1 MKMTK
6 NNLDNLLLSYN
17 LYSTVS
23 FPSRINNNF
32 ITAIDNIFTDK
43 VKYENYSIHPPVNG
57 LSNHDAHIITINNIL
72 SFFVIPLQ
80 A

>member
-1 MKMTK
+1 M
-6 NNLDNLLLSYN
+6 
-17 LYSTVS
+17 
-23 FPSRINNNF
+23 NNNF
-32 ITAIDNIFTDK
+32 ITAVDNIFIDS
-43 VKYENYSIHPPVNG
+43 VKYENYSIHLLVNG